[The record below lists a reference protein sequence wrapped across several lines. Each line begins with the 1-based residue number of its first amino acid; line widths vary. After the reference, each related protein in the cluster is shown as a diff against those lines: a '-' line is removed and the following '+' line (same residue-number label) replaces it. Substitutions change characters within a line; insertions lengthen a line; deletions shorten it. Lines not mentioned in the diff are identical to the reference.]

1 MHLHFMKYLHNLT
14 KAWWYWHGWF
24 WLNTIRNTILYRLCN
39 SLSTCR
45 LIISV
50 HCFILIW
57 FLCIISL
64 ITIREVYVC
73 FQYQLTVYIHVA
85 KRAIVRNFMIW
96 FTWCLKEILGLLW
109 LSIYFVGLFQ
119 YQKQKGYD
127 SWSRYLS
134 DFEWFKLW
142 LKCYK

>member
-45 LIISV
+45 QIISV

-96 FTWCLKEILGLLW
+96 FTWCL
-109 LSIYFVGLFQ
+109 LSIIVIEGNT
-119 YQKQKGYD
+119 
-127 SWSRYLS
+127 RAVMVINI
-134 DFEWFKLW
+134 LW
-142 LKCYK
+142 WTISISEAKRLW

>member
-96 FTWCLKEILGLLW
+96 FTWCL
-109 LSIYFVGLFQ
+109 LSIIVIEGNT
-119 YQKQKGYD
+119 
-127 SWSRYLS
+127 RAVMVINI
-134 DFEWFKLW
+134 LW
-142 LKCYK
+142 WTISISEAKRLW